1 MPSDADVNQ
10 PPSMTNVGDDHT
22 HTQGSQD
29 RPGTQ
34 DALRGQGNSAAVLS
48 IPRDQVAPAA
58 QEGPSGHELTKED
71 RSNVA
76 GQKLD
81 NKEREIPNYITV
93 GKDESAV
100 CGGPSAPSE
109 GRVAQPPTDNDK
121 NLVEAGTTMSG
132 DATAY
137 GGKHTAKEA
146 SATASR
152 SLESD
157 PSKTRPHKPYSATG
171 GKWDEWN
178 EKACS
183 MSEDWVDEEG
193 VEVFRKALSD
203 EVDLNSTGEPPIEK
217 ISSVS
222 DFAPIKERVQRR
234 PGSGSKRRRTKDV
247 TREGFAYHLS
257 RWPLLGLI
265 FTIIFLEFLAYLLV
279 RQIVNIIEWCSAWR
293 GERGKLRVALRNAET
308 FDEWKARALA
318 LDSHLGLDHWKRSP
332 PNAYYD
338 APLVRR
344 VLKALRELRTK
355 QDVEGVCAVLHAV
368 LKSNFAG
375 TESFR
380 LYSET
385 YYGTKE
391 LVQEFIDEV
400 TECLIYVRSLP
411 PSILPLAD
419 KLDFFRSSSKNLG
432 SSALCLSGGASF
444 GYYHFGVIRALLDQ
458 GLLPRVV
465 TGTSAGALVA
475 AFICCRTDQEIS
487 QLLTPELADRITAC
501 SESTAVWLKRVW
513 KTGAR
518 FDTIEWA
525 KKASWFTL
533 GSMTFKEAFE
543 RTGRILNVSVI
554 PYDTHSPTKL
564 LNYINA
570 PECVIYTAVI
580 ASAAV
585 PGIINPVVLLR
596 KDKQGKLH
604 PWEFQGR
611 HKDGSLRVDIPLHA
625 LNLLYNV
632 NFSLVSQVN
641 PHVHLFAF
649 SPRGAPGRPVAHR
662 AGKGWRGGFLL
673 SAAEQYLK
681 IELMKNFRVIRDLEL
696 LPEFGGQNWSA
707 VFLQKFEGSVT
718 IWPKSRL
725 KDWFRILTDPDR
737 NELARMIRVGQTVT
751 WPKIKMIENRLKI
764 ERQIDLGREELRIAL
779 AARSGT
785 HSNPDRAL
793 PLPPFR
799 HHGSSDFLHTSS
811 SASAS
816 RSHSPHQL
824 RNRHEVPTRDL
835 DYDHDDEDFIGV
847 ERRDRDE
854 DVQEEQLARDERDAT
869 PIYSTKSG
877 QPVTIDNDEEN
888 HRSRIEG
895 AAAER
900 RSAILE
906 RLGLAVDQRDREN
919 RNGNGKGKG
928 KFARPNRDGEASDF
942 TAESGAESTGSNVT
956 GRLRR
961 RRYSMGSVGRR
972 TRGASLSTD
981 EEGWR

>member
-1 MPSDADVNQ
+1 MKRPPQNASHPSRTNPSSRNVNSTS
-10 PPSMTNVGDDHT
+10 PTRRVPN
-22 HTQGSQD
+22 
-29 RPGTQ
+29 
-34 DALRGQGNSAAVLS
+34 AN
-48 IPRDQVAPAA
+48 
-58 QEGPSGHELTKED
+58 
-71 RSNVA
+71 A
-76 GQKLD
+76 G
-81 NKEREIPNYITV
+81 
-93 GKDESAV
+93 A
-100 CGGPSAPSE
+100 
-109 GRVAQPPTDNDK
+109 
-121 NLVEAGTTMSG
+121 
-132 DATAY
+132 
-137 GGKHTAKEA
+137 
-146 SATASR
+146 
-152 SLESD
+152 
-157 PSKTRPHKPYSATG
+157 
-171 GKWDEWN
+171 KWDEWN
-178 EKACS
+178 DRACD
-183 MSEDWVDEEG
+183 MDRDWIDEDG
-193 VEVFRKALSD
+193 IEVFRKALSD
-203 EVDLNSTGEPPIEK
+203 ETDINSNEPPIEK

-234 PGSGSKRRRTKDV
+234 PGAGSTRRRRKDV

-265 FTIIFLEFLAYLLV
+265 FTIIFLEFLAYLVV
-279 RQIVNIIEWCSAWR
+279 RQIVNIIEFCSAWR
-293 GERGKLRVALRNAET
+293 GERGKLRVALRNAKT
-308 FDEWKARALA
+308 FDEWKSRALA
-318 LDSHLGLDHWKRSP
+318 LDAHLGLTHWKQSP

-344 VLKALRELRTK
+344 VLKALRELRSK

-391 LVQEFIDEV
+391 LVQEFLDEV
-400 TECLIYVRSLP
+400 TESLIYVRSLP
-411 PSILPLAD
+411 PSILPLSD

-501 SESTAVWLKRVW
+501 SEPMTVWMKRVW

-570 PECVIYTAVI
+570 PDCVIYTAVI

-649 SPRGAPGRPVAHR
+649 SPRGAPGRPVSHR
-662 AGKGWRGGFLL
+662 SGKGWRGGFLL

-737 NELARMIRVGQTVT
+737 NELERMIRVGQMVT

-764 ERQIDLGREELRIAL
+764 ERQIDLGREELRVAL
-779 AARSGT
+779 ASRS
-785 HSNPDRAL
+785 HSASNKEQSL
-793 PLPPFR
+793 PLPPLQHR
-799 HHGSSDFLHTSS
+799 GSSDFLDSS
-811 SASAS
+811 SSSVNVS

-824 RNRHEVPTRDL
+824 RSRRR
-835 DYDHDDEDFIGV
+835 DEDLPTQDEEFIEMAQEDEDSRDYTR
-847 ERRDRDE
+847 ERRDE
-854 DVQEEQLARDERDAT
+854 T
-869 PIYSTKSG
+869 PIYPDSPNQAFG
-877 QPVTIDNDEEN
+877 DRNFEQDEGG
-888 HRSRIEG
+888 EG
-895 AAAER
+895 PAER
-900 RSAILE
+900 RKAILQ
-906 RLGLAVDQRDREN
+906 RLGLKGVSHDGNEQSAPGSTRRRWGRDRE
-919 RNGNGKGKG
+919 
-928 KFARPNRDGEASDF
+928 GESGF
-942 TAESGAESTGSNVT
+942 SAESGGESAGSVT
-956 GRLRR
+956 AGRNSLRTR
-961 RRYSMGSVGRR
+961 RRYSMGSVGGGRPR
-972 TRGASLSTD
+972 NGSLSTD
-981 EEGWR
+981 DEGWR

>member
-1 MPSDADVNQ
+1 MKRTP
-10 PPSMTNVGDDHT
+10 
-22 HTQGSQD
+22 
-29 RPGTQ
+29 PGTTTK
-34 DALRGQGNSAAVLS
+34 RTNRTNPSSNSTDS
-48 IPRDQVAPAA
+48 
-58 QEGPSGHELTKED
+58 
-71 RSNVA
+71 
-76 GQKLD
+76 
-81 NKEREIPNYITV
+81 
-93 GKDESAV
+93 
-100 CGGPSAPSE
+100 
-109 GRVAQPPTDNDK
+109 PTPHQ
-121 NLVEAGTTMSG
+121 TP
-132 DATAY
+132 DATR
-137 GGKHTAKEA
+137 GG
-146 SATASR
+146 S
-152 SLESD
+152 
-157 PSKTRPHKPYSATG
+157 

-178 EKACS
+178 EKACD
-183 MSEDWVDEEG
+183 MSCDWIDEEG
-193 VEVFRKALSD
+193 IEVFKKALSD
-203 EVDLNSTGEPPIEK
+203 ELDLNSTEPPIEK

-234 PGSGSKRRRTKDV
+234 PGSGSTRRRRKDV

-265 FTIIFLEFLAYLLV
+265 FTIIFLEFLGYLVV
-279 RQIVNIIEWCSAWR
+279 RQIVNIIEFCSAWR
-293 GERGKLRVALRNAET
+293 GERGKLRVALRNAKT
-308 FDEWKARALA
+308 FDEWKSRALA
-318 LDSHLGLDHWKRSP
+318 LDSHLGLTHWKQSP

-344 VLKALRELRTK
+344 VLKALRELRSK
-355 QDVEGVCAVLHAV
+355 QDAEGVCAVLHAV

-385 YYGTKE
+385 YYGTKD
-391 LVQEFIDEV
+391 LVQEFVDEV
-400 TECLIYVRSLP
+400 TECLIYIRSLP
-411 PSILPLAD
+411 PSILPLSD

-487 QLLTPELADRITAC
+487 RLLTPELADRITAC
-501 SESTAVWLKRVW
+501 SESTTVWMKRVW

-570 PECVIYTAVI
+570 PDCVIYTAVI

-662 AGKGWRGGFLL
+662 SGKGWRGGFLL

-737 NELARMIRVGQTVT
+737 NELERMIRVGQMVT
-751 WPKIKMIENRLKI
+751 WPKIKMIENRLKV

-779 AARSGT
+779 SSRS
-785 HSNPDRAL
+785 SNSKDASL
-793 PLPPFR
+793 PLPPL
-799 HHGSSDFLHTSS
+799 HHRGSSDFLNSS
-811 SASAS
+811 SSSSHNVS

-824 RNRHEVPTRDL
+824 RHHQFNEDEEEDREEQLLPTRD
-835 DYDHDDEDFIGV
+835 DEDYIEMAQEDEQARDV
-847 ERRDRDE
+847 ERERR
-854 DVQEEQLARDERDAT
+854 RGERDQT
-869 PIYSTKSG
+869 PIYADSPNRTRG
-877 QPVTIDNDEEN
+877 TLGRENGEE
-888 HRSRIEG
+888 G
-895 AAAER
+895 GGGPAER
-900 RSAILE
+900 RKAILQ
-906 RLGLAVDQRDREN
+906 RLGLKGVGHDQDEHQRGGGGGRRWAGGDHE
-919 RNGNGKGKG
+919 
-928 KFARPNRDGEASDF
+928 GESGF
-942 TAESGAESTGSNVT
+942 SAESGGESAGSLT
-956 GRLRR
+956 AARGGRRDGGAGMR
-961 RRYSMGSVGRR
+961 RRYSMGSVRPRNG
-972 TRGASLSTD
+972 SLSTD
-981 EEGWR
+981 DEGWR

>member
-1 MPSDADVNQ
+1 MGRTASRKNSTRSKDPIQDQDQ
-10 PPSMTNVGDDHT
+10 D
-22 HTQGSQD
+22 QD
-29 RPGTQ
+29 RPLSSSQPSELLG
-34 DALRGQGNSAAVLS
+34 GQG
-48 IPRDQVAPAA
+48 
-58 QEGPSGHELTKED
+58 
-71 RSNVA
+71 
-76 GQKLD
+76 
-81 NKEREIPNYITV
+81 
-93 GKDESAV
+93 
-100 CGGPSAPSE
+100 
-109 GRVAQPPTDNDK
+109 
-121 NLVEAGTTMSG
+121 
-132 DATAY
+132 
-137 GGKHTAKEA
+137 
-146 SATASR
+146 
-152 SLESD
+152 
-157 PSKTRPHKPYSATG
+157 
-171 GKWDEWN
+171 KWEEWN
-178 EKACS
+178 NLACD
-183 MSEDWVDEEG
+183 MSYDWIDEPG
-193 VEVFRKALSD
+193 IEVFRKALSTD
-203 EVDLNSTGEPPIEK
+203 ESDSNNNNLNESSIEK

-222 DFAPIKERVQRR
+222 DFAPIQEKV
-234 PGSGSKRRRTKDV
+234 SSRRRGRSGRRKDV

-265 FTIIFLEFLAYLLV
+265 FTIILLEFLGYLLV
-279 RQIVNIIEWCSAWR
+279 RQTVNLIEWLSAWR
-293 GERGKLRVALRNAET
+293 GERGKLRKELRNAKT
-308 FDEWKARALA
+308 FDEWKSRALA
-318 LDSHLGLDHWKRSP
+318 LDSHLGLTNWKQSP

-338 APLVRR
+338 APLVRK
-344 VLKALRELRTK
+344 VLKTLKELREN
-355 QDVEGVCAVLHAV
+355 QDVEGICAVLHLV

-391 LVQEFIDEV
+391 LVQQFIDQV
-400 TECLIYVRSLP
+400 TESLIFIRSLP
-411 PSILPLAD
+411 PSILSTTD
-419 KLDFFRSSSKNLG
+419 KLIFFKSCSKNLG

-487 QLLTPELADRITAC
+487 KLLNPELADRITAC
-501 SESTAVWLKRVW
+501 SESTLTWLKRVY

-518 FDTIEWA
+518 FDTLEWA

-533 GSMTFKEAFE
+533 GSMTFREAFE

-570 PECVIYTAVI
+570 PDCVIYTAVI

-596 KDKQGKLH
+596 KDKKGLLH

-649 SPRGAPGRPVAHR
+649 SPRGAPGRPVSHR
-662 AGKGWRGGFLL
+662 SGKGWRGGFLL

-696 LPEFGGQNWSA
+696 LPEWGGQNWSM

-718 IWPKSRL
+718 IWPKSRF

-737 NELARMIRVGQTVT
+737 KELERMIRVGQMVT

-779 AARSGT
+779 SSSSSSRNQQS
-785 HSNPDRAL
+785 L
-793 PLPPFR
+793 PLPPL
-799 HHGSSDFLHTSS
+799 HHRESSDYLNNSSSSGGVSRTSS
-811 SASAS
+811 SHRLTTTNKDDQDQDQDQDQDDEELIEDRRRQEERDQTPVYKDSPNQRRSRTNSRDFSNNDNNTSEGEVAAEKRRKEILKKLGLKGVGRRSSTQQDRGDGEGEGEGEQSDSKSLSAES
-816 RSHSPHQL
+816 GTESTSYNPHRGGSSL
-824 RNRHEVPTRDL
+824 RNR
-835 DYDHDDEDFIGV
+835 
-847 ERRDRDE
+847 
-854 DVQEEQLARDERDAT
+854 
-869 PIYSTKSG
+869 
-877 QPVTIDNDEEN
+877 NN
-888 HRSRIEG
+888 
-895 AAAER
+895 
-900 RSAILE
+900 
-906 RLGLAVDQRDREN
+906 
-919 RNGNGKGKG
+919 
-928 KFARPNRDGEASDF
+928 
-942 TAESGAESTGSNVT
+942 
-956 GRLRR
+956 RR
-961 RRYSMGSVGRR
+961 RFSMGSVGGSSSNGRPR
-972 TRGASLSTD
+972 NGSLSTD
-981 EEGWR
+981 DDEIGWR

>member
-1 MPSDADVNQ
+1 MGRTPRTTTTSTSDSNKPND
-10 PPSMTNVGDDHT
+10 STSST
-22 HTQGSQD
+22 
-29 RPGTQ
+29 R
-34 DALRGQGNSAAVLS
+34 
-48 IPRDQVAPAA
+48 IDQ
-58 QEGPSGHELTKED
+58 E
-71 RSNVA
+71 
-76 GQKLD
+76 
-81 NKEREIPNYITV
+81 
-93 GKDESAV
+93 
-100 CGGPSAPSE
+100 
-109 GRVAQPPTDNDK
+109 PPTRQRPNSSS
-121 NLVEAGTTMSG
+121 AISG
-132 DATAY
+132 
-137 GGKHTAKEA
+137 
-146 SATASR
+146 S
-152 SLESD
+152 
-157 PSKTRPHKPYSATG
+157 
-171 GKWDEWN
+171 GKWEEWN
-178 EKACS
+178 SLACD
-183 MSEDWVDEEG
+183 MSYDWIDEQG
-193 VEVFRKALSD
+193 IEVFRQALSD
-203 EVDLNSTGEPPIEK
+203 EANESSNNAPIEK

-222 DFAPIKERVQRR
+222 DFAPIQERV
-234 PGSGSKRRRTKDV
+234 SRRRGGRRKDV

-265 FTIIFLEFLAYLLV
+265 FTIIVLEFLGYLLV
-279 RQIVNIIEWCSAWR
+279 RQTVNLIEWLSAWR
-293 GERGKLRVALRNAET
+293 GERGKLRNELRNAKT
-308 FDEWKARALA
+308 FEEWKSRALA
-318 LDSHLGLDHWKRSP
+318 LDSHLGLTNWKQSP

-338 APLVRR
+338 APLVRK
-344 VLKALRELRTK
+344 VLKTLKELRDK
-355 QDVEGVCAVLHAV
+355 QDVEGICAVLHLV

-385 YYGTKE
+385 YYGTKN
-391 LVQEFIDEV
+391 LVQDFIDQV
-400 TECLIYVRSLP
+400 TESLIFVRSLP
-411 PSILPLAD
+411 PSILSTSE
-419 KLDFFRSSSKNLG
+419 KLDFFKSCSKNLG

-501 SESTAVWLKRVW
+501 SESTLTWLKRVW

-533 GSMTFKEAFE
+533 GSMTFREAFE

-570 PECVIYTAVI
+570 PDCVIYTAVI

-649 SPRGAPGRPVAHR
+649 SPRGAPGRPVSHR
-662 AGKGWRGGFLL
+662 SGKGWRGGFLL

-696 LPEFGGQNWSA
+696 LPEWGGQNWSM

-737 NELARMIRVGQTVT
+737 NELERMIRVGQMVT

-779 AARSGT
+779 SSSKNRS
-785 HSNPDRAL
+785 L
-793 PLPPFR
+793 PLPPL
-799 HHGSSDFLHTSS
+799 HHRESSDFLYKSS
-811 SASAS
+811 SASSGVS
-816 RSHSPHQL
+816 RSHSPHHQL
-824 RNRHEVPTRDL
+824 ANQDDP
-835 DYDHDDEDFIGV
+835 DDEELIESAQERGREGEGEGGRDQTPVYEDSPNRRRSRVNSRDFSTPPETSQAAGEREGV
-847 ERRDRDE
+847 VEKRRKE
-854 DVQEEQLARDERDAT
+854 ILKKLGLKGVHEQSNSNSNSNQTCGSSSSSSSSSRRT
-869 PIYSTKSG
+869 RW
-877 QPVTIDNDEEN
+877 QDEELV
-888 HRSRIEG
+888 REG
-895 AAAER
+895 E
-900 RSAILE
+900 
-906 RLGLAVDQRDREN
+906 LGEQSDSN
-919 RNGNGKGKG
+919 R
-928 KFARPNRDGEASDF
+928 FS
-942 TAESGAESTGSNVT
+942 AESGAESSTGT
-956 GRLRR
+956 GLRNRHNRR
-961 RRYSMGSVGRR
+961 RRFSMGSVGSSSFGGRPR
-972 TRGASLSTD
+972 NGSLSTD
-981 EEGWR
+981 DDEIGWR